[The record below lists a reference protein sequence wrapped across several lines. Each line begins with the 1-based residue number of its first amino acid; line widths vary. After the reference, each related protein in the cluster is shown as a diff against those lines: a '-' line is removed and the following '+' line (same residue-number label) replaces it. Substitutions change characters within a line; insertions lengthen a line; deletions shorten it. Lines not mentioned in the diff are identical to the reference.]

1 MQKGLQWKRPQL
13 SLNINSHEDDEEHKV
28 KDEIPKPIAE
38 AKAKPKQDPSKKY
51 LQLEETNAVDIATMS
66 CEINSNGIRVM
77 KEDFEIDTLGMKN
90 ISSGLV
96 IVGNLQKE
104 DLEMQEVIGN
114 GACGYVYKAIHKPSG
129 KILALKSINAFDKPK
144 RH

>member
-1 MQKGLQWKRPQL
+1 M

-28 KDEIPKPIAE
+28 KDEMPKPIAE
-38 AKAKPKQDPSKKY
+38 AKAKPKQDQSKKY

-96 IVGNLQKE
+96 IVGNL
-104 DLEMQEVIGN
+104 
-114 GACGYVYKAIHKPSG
+114 
-129 KILALKSINAFDKPK
+129 
-144 RH
+144 